1 MGVAVLATACSSAK
15 GDRQNADVMLTTAAA
30 QPSTAVATT
39 AAAVAISATTTT
51 VAATTVPPTTGA
63 PKAWEPVAPGKY
75 SVGVATIT
83 VADPAGTRPL
93 TVDVWFPL
101 ADTVDKATLTKQR
114 YSLLPGVYYESP
126 GAFAAAADQVSATEK
141 FPLIVYSHGSG
152 GLRYI
157 HSAYTEALASHGYI
171 VVAPDHTG
179 NTAAERITGQGAPPN
194 EVAFARPTDVR
205 RVVDAFVDP
214 AHPTAGVYATK
225 VDAAKVVVT
234 GHSFGGF
241 TSIAS
246 VVGFTNELGTV
257 AADPRVV
264 AIVPMAPA
272 AASTFFPDAA
282 IASIRVPMMVLVG
295 TDDKTTPVDP
305 NVTRLWDLA
314 KNSPAYRVEL
324 KAGEHQTFTDLCAYK
339 AFLPTLSN
347 VPPVITQTIDTMSVE
362 GCSPGDIAPARANEL
377 ITSYVVRFL
386 NQVLRNGPSV
396 TAAGAAP
403 ADVIFAS
410 R

>member
-1 MGVAVLATACSSAK
+1 VK
-15 GDRQNADVMLTTAAA
+15 GERQNADVMSTSASAQTSAVVTTTTAA
-30 QPSTAVATT
+30 ATT
-39 AAAVAISATTTT
+39 AAATTT
-51 VAATTVPPTTGA
+51 VAATTVPPPTTA
-63 PKAWEPVAPGKY
+63 PPKAWAPVAAGKY

-83 VADPAGTRPL
+83 VADPAGARPL
-93 TVDVWFPL
+93 TVDIWFPL
-101 ADTVDKATLTKQR
+101 ADTVDKAALSKQR

-126 GAFAAAADQVSATEK
+126 AAFAATADQISPAEK

-179 NTAAERITGQGAPPN
+179 NTAAERITGQGAPPA
-194 EVAFARPTDVR
+194 EVAFTRPTDVR
-205 RVVDAFVDP
+205 RVVDAFVDS
-214 AHPTAGVYATK
+214 AHPTAGPYASKT
-225 VDAAKVVVT
+225 DAAKVVIT

-272 AASTFFPDAA
+272 SASTFFPDAQ
-282 IASIRVPMMVLVG
+282 IASIKVPMMVLVG

-339 AFLPTLSN
+339 AFLPTLTS
-347 VPPVITQTIDTMSVE
+347 VPAVITQTIDTMSVE

-386 NQVLRNGPSV
+386 DQVLRNGSPV